1 MLETSATSF
10 NQSCLKKIATYC
22 FTLLLILPCSAQFY
36 LRGDIKDENNKP
48 LSGVKIFVHSTRT
61 LFQSG
66 MQGSFGFN
74 VANTYDSLSFTM
86 EGYESKTL
94 RVKSDEW
101 QKIFLHTSADQT
113 TKNRQKLLSVTSNPT
128 QSSRFNHL
136 FSDETYFQLVEN
148 QFVSAGTFPNTGF
161 SLDVDKASY
170 SNVRRFINMK
180 SAVPPDAVR
189 IEELINYFN
198 LQYKEPAKNEHFN
211 ISSQLTASPW
221 NAKDQLL
228 FVNVSAR
235 KLDLGKVPPANFV
248 FLIDVSGS
256 MDMPNRLP
264 LLKAAFQVLVNNLR
278 PIDQVSIVVYGGS
291 VAVWLQPTT
300 GANKDTIIKSIEQ
313 LTAGGGTPGES
324 AIRTAYK
331 LAESTFIKGGNN
343 RVILA
348 TDGDF
353 NVGETSEKAMD
364 ELITDMRQTGVFLT
378 CLGVGMGNFK
388 DSKLQT
394 LAKKGNGNYAYLDD
408 IKEAEKVLVKE
419 LTQTFYAVA
428 DDVFMDVHFNASM
441 VKEYRLIGFDNKKE
455 AIADQQSQISGGDIG
470 SGNSTLAIFQIVPT
484 QQNLLVL
491 DSSIAE
497 DLASLSLRY
506 SLCNDTTHKTI
517 NYPVKHNYTAFNEI
531 HHELQFATAVTMFA
545 LKLKE
550 SKYIDTDW
558 GSVLTVAT
566 AAADKSNYLQ
576 NEFLQLLD
584 KVQKIYPEKKKK
596 KKKF

>member
-1 MLETSATSF
+1 
-10 NQSCLKKIATYC
+10 
-22 FTLLLILPCSAQFY
+22 
-36 LRGDIKDENNKP
+36 
-48 LSGVKIFVHSTRT
+48 
-61 LFQSG
+61 
-66 MQGSFGFN
+66 
-74 VANTYDSLSFTM
+74 M

-94 RVKSDEW
+94 RVKSDVW
-101 QKIFLHTSADQT
+101 QKIVLKASADQAT
-113 TKNRQKLLSVTSNPT
+113 QSKQKLLSVTSNLS
-128 QSSRFNHL
+128 QSSRFNHM
-136 FSDETYFQLVEN
+136 FNDETYFQLVEN
-148 QFVSAGTFPNTGF
+148 EFVSAGNYPNTGF

-170 SNVRRFINMK
+170 SNVRRFINMN

-198 LQYKEPAKNEHFN
+198 LQYKEPPDNKGFN
-211 ISSQLTASPW
+211 ITSQVAASPW
-221 NAKDQLL
+221 NPKEQLL
-228 FVNVSAR
+228 FLNVSAS
-235 KLDLGKVPPANFV
+235 KLDLNKVPPANFV

-264 LLKAAFQVLVNNLR
+264 LLKAAFQALVKNLR
-278 PIDQVSIVVYGGS
+278 PIDQVSIVVYGGT

-300 GANKDTIIKSIEQ
+300 GASKDTILKSIEE
-313 LTAGGGTPGES
+313 LTASGGTPGES

-353 NVGETSEKAMD
+353 NVGETTEKAMD
-364 ELITDMRQTGVFLT
+364 ELITTMRQTGVSLT

-408 IKEAEKVLVKE
+408 IREAEKVLVKE

-428 DDVFMDVHFNASM
+428 DDVFMDVSFNPSM

-455 AIADQQSQISGGDIG
+455 AIADQQSKISGGDIG

-484 QQNLLVL
+484 EQNLMTLESPL
-491 DSSIAE
+491 AD

-506 SLCNDTTHKTI
+506 SLCSDTAHKRI
-517 NYPVKHNYTAFNEI
+517 DHPVKMNYLEFNKI
-531 HHELQFATAVTMFA
+531 DPELQFATAVAMFG

-550 SKYIDTDW
+550 SKYISIDW
-558 GSVLTVAT
+558 LSVVTVAA
-566 AAADKSNYLQ
+566 AAADRGNYLQ
-576 NEFLQLLD
+576 NEFLNLLD

-596 KKKF
+596 KKK